1 VLYHIVTRP
10 SLNTSLTN
18 RTKQNKTE
26 QNNTSYSILTPM
38 TSITPG
44 VLHPK
49 PVLQKNFNAKKLF
62 KSAITDATETEKNS
76 GINGPSTIVL
86 NFLAMKAGSYNGKM
100 IIYSTENL
108 YDVRVLE
115 LKVHTTTPT
124 ADLILLFRGPA
135 RQELVQVCVCVCG
148 CVYVCVWVCGWVF
161 VCVGVCVCFSII
173 FIF

>member
-1 VLYHIVTRP
+1 VRCCSVVVVSFVSYDIYYFKYVLCPVLFHIVTCP
-10 SLNTSLTN
+10 FFNCSLIH
-18 RTKQNKTE
+18 KTE
-26 QNNTSYSILTPM
+26 RTNTFYSIITPQ

-49 PVLQKNFNAKKLF
+49 PVLQKNFNAKKIF
-62 KSAITDATETEKNS
+62 KSAITDANETEKNS
-76 GINGPSTIVL
+76 GMNGPSTVIL

-100 IIYSTENL
+100 IIYSKENL

-135 RQELVQVCVCVCG
+135 RQELVQVRVCVCLSLS
-148 CVYVCVWVCGWVF
+148 
-161 VCVGVCVCFSII
+161 VCVCM
-173 FIF
+173 